1 MICFQVSRFIVECL
15 VFSVLPPFGRVGV
28 GFYSPPLEGL
38 GEANRRH
45 HRHLVPV
52 SASAPV
58 LDVRR
63 RGGSRP
69 VRCSR

>member
-1 MICFQVSRFIVECL
+1 M
-15 VFSVLPPFGRVGV
+15 FSVLPPFGRVGV

-38 GEANRRH
+38 GEANRR
-45 HRHLVPV
+45 PV